1 MYTVKGYVG
10 SEEKLRTYFAGCA
23 FEKKP
28 RVLFVTDEILPD
40 HITCFEYLDSIRQTK
55 SHKEPD
61 DTLEALLEFAEI
73 DKDAKIGSLSVG
85 GRSRLLLTGVLFLR
99 AENYVLCGLY
109 EGVTTADADI
119 LDQILTE
126 LSLSGNL
133 HIGYMGGR
141 QQVFVMRLFISKIRK
156 RGYEEKIIA

>member
-28 RVLFVTDEILPD
+28 RVLFVTDELLPD

-61 DTLEALLEFAEI
+61 DTLEGLLEFAEI
-73 DKDAKIGSLSVG
+73 DKNANVGSLSVG
-85 GRSRLLLTGVLFLR
+85 ERSRLLLTGVILLR

-109 EGVTTADADI
+109 EGVSMEDAEI

-133 HIGYMGGR
+133 NIGYMGEPPTD
-141 QQVFVMRLFISKIRK
+141 ICD
-156 RGYEEKIIA
+156 EIIYL

>member
-119 LDQILTE
+119 LDQILMG

-133 HIGYMGGR
+133 HIGYMGEPPTGICDEI
-141 QQVFVMRLFISKIRK
+141 L
-156 RGYEEKIIA
+156 YL

>member
-10 SEEKLRTYFAGCA
+10 SKEKLKQYFAEHVFG
-23 FEKKP
+23 EKS
-28 RVLFVTDEILPD
+28 RELFVDDEILPD
-40 HITCFEYLDSIRQTK
+40 QITCFEYLDSIRQTK

-61 DTLEALLEFAEI
+61 DTLEALLEFTEI
-73 DKDAKIGSLSVG
+73 DKDAKIGSLSVD

-119 LDQILTE
+119 LDQILME
-126 LSLSGNL
+126 LFLSGNL
-133 HIGYMGGR
+133 HIGYMGEPPTGICDEI
-141 QQVFVMRLFISKIRK
+141 VYL
-156 RGYEEKIIA
+156 

>member
-1 MYTVKGYVG
+1 MNIWIVSG
-10 SEEKLRTYFAGCA
+10 
-23 FEKKP
+23 
-28 RVLFVTDEILPD
+28 
-40 HITCFEYLDSIRQTK
+40 RQRAIK

-61 DTLEALLEFAEI
+61 NTLEALLEFAEI

-119 LDQILTE
+119 LDKILTE

-133 HIGYMGGR
+133 HIGYM
-141 QQVFVMRLFISKIRK
+141 
-156 RGYEEKIIA
+156 EEPPTGICDEIVYL

>member
-28 RVLFVTDEILPD
+28 RVLFVTDEILSD

-61 DTLEALLEFAEI
+61 DTLEALLEFTEI

-119 LDQILTE
+119 LDQILME
-126 LSLSGNL
+126 LS
-133 HIGYMGGR
+133 
-141 QQVFVMRLFISKIRK
+141 
-156 RGYEEKIIA
+156 

>member
-55 SHKEPD
+55 SHKE
-61 DTLEALLEFAEI
+61 
-73 DKDAKIGSLSVG
+73 AKIGSLSVG

-99 AENYVLCGLY
+99 AENYVLCGLD

-119 LDQILTE
+119 LDQILME

-133 HIGYMGGR
+133 HIGYMGEPPTGICDEI
-141 QQVFVMRLFISKIRK
+141 VYL
-156 RGYEEKIIA
+156 

>member
-61 DTLEALLEFAEI
+61 DTLEGPLTDYESWMPDFLGGL
-73 DKDAKIGSLSVG
+73 AKGIENSRAFEEGRPGCGFGYGDQPEGGSGGAGFHG
-85 GRSRLLLTGVLFLR
+85 GRLWRHGEYGGFPCRDQVCGFGGHGGV
-99 AENYVLCGLY
+99 AGQA
-109 EGVTTADADI
+109 GDI
-119 LDQILTE
+119 IT
-126 LSLSGNL
+126 
-133 HIGYMGGR
+133 
-141 QQVFVMRLFISKIRK
+141 
-156 RGYEEKIIA
+156 